1 MTVKLVLKGFLKD
14 KYLSGKK
21 ESIICNIEKGFKIVD
36 LLKKYDI
43 NSKFIA
49 IVSLNNQ
56 VSDLKK
62 SLNDGDIIE
71 LYPPIGGG

>member
-21 ESIICNIEKGFKIVD
+21 KSIICNIEKGFKIVD